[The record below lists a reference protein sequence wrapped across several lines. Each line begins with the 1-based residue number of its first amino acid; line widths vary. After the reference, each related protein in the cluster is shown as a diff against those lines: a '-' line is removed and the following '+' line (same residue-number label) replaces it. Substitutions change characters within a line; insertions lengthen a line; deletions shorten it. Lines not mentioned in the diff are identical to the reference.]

1 MKKRTEK
8 EKLWEAGSKAKPC
21 TKEENKIELSNIKEV
36 DKIIESILEYC
47 EQCDEDLPK
56 EHTCYTCCGNEITG
70 EVEDIGLCPTCL
82 EHI

>member
-1 MKKRTEK
+1 MKERTEK
-8 EKLWEAGSKAKPC
+8 EKIWEAGSKAKSC

-56 EHTCYTCCGNEITG
+56 EHTCLSCCGDEIDDDTQ
-70 EVEDIGLCPTCL
+70 LCPTCL